1 MSYSISS
8 SYSSANALT
17 SWYQM
22 SKTSEDERIA
32 RYVKQNQKTIDAANA
47 SFESS
52 IAKLKSTDELFEPKN
67 YKLLNYILTAY
78 GLESEIGNTGKL
90 RKVAESDLTDTNSL
104 ANRMSD
110 TRFQQ
115 LAQALN
121 FKAGGLSS
129 IQSESFISGTEARYE
144 KASYEIDL
152 GNKNT
157 ALRQAKYFKNN
168 IGSISDIY
176 SVLGDNTLRA
186 VVTKVGNIPLETAV
200 QSVETQAQVFGRQ
213 FDVSKAKDEK
223 YVDRYIQRFLAAADA
238 AANGDGSTNVA
249 VQLMQAGTGTL
260 DGDITQIQGIDL
272 LI

>member
-22 SKTSEDERIA
+22 SKTSEDVRIA
-32 RYVKQNQKTIDAANA
+32 RYVKQNQKTMDAANA
-47 SFESS
+47 NFESS
-52 IAKLKSTDELFEPKN
+52 VAKLKDPQELFDPKN

-90 RKVAESDLTDTNSL
+90 RKVLESDLTDINSL

-115 LAQALN
+115 LAQALD
-121 FKAGGLSS
+121 FKAGGLSN
-129 IQSESFISGTEARYE
+129 IQSDFFQTGVEARYA
-144 KASYEIDL
+144 KASYELDL
-152 GNKNT
+152 GNQNT
-157 ALRQAKYFKNN
+157 ALRQAQYFKNN

-186 VVTKVGNIPLETAV
+186 VVTTASGIPLETAV
-200 QSVETQAQVFGRQ
+200 QSVETQAQVFGRH
-213 FDVSKAKDEK
+213 FDVSKAKDSA
-223 YVDRYIQRFLAAADA
+223 YVDRYIQRFLAASDA
-238 AANGDGSTNVA
+238 AANGNGSNDIS
-249 VQLMQAGTGTL
+249 VQLMQAGSGGL
-260 DGDITQIQGIDL
+260 AGDITQIQGINL

>member
-1 MSYSISS
+1 
-8 SYSSANALT
+8 
-17 SWYQM
+17 M
-22 SKTSEDERIA
+22 SKTSEDDRIA
-32 RYVKQNQKTIDAANA
+32 RYVKQNQKTIDAAHAN
-47 SFESS
+47 FESS
-52 IAKLKSTDELFEPKN
+52 VAKLKSTDELFEPKN

-78 GLESEIGNTGKL
+78 GLESEIGNIGKL

-110 TRFQQ
+110 ARFQQ

-121 FKAGGLSS
+121 FEAGGLSS
-129 IQSESFISGTEARYE
+129 IQSESFINGTEARYE

-157 ALRQAKYFKNN
+157 ALRQAQYFKNN

-249 VQLMQAGTGTL
+249 VQLMQAGTGSL